1 MDQPKSSKEILY
13 RLEYHEV
20 LGDVVATLL
29 MSQIHY
35 WYSPAKNGAS
45 KLRVYREGKWWIAKA
60 VSDWGRECGLSDMQ
74 VRRGLKLLQQ
84 VGLVEIDT
92 FMLGRNPVT
101 HLRFLAIQ
109 GRGPINDVPDLSLIL
124 VKSGGPFVTGNTPLV
139 TDNNPL
145 VTCNTYPV
153 TGNESI
159 TVDYTETTQKLLQGV
174 SDATEVQSLTYEPG
188 EVMAVPLST
197 KGKAHDSSKTILAN
211 LKGVTKVADDYQVSP
226 AGLYLLWVN
235 TVPEFHENVGCQKK
249 WTLKQSA
256 NMKRL
261 IELWGPDVTREIL
274 AYVVEKWIAYTKYCE
289 TNAGAFKTP
298 LQPTV
303 EFLFRYGAE
312 AKNFWVARP
321 QSKEVHI
328 ADTPPKKLVMFKAK
342 QAVQVT
348 APSVP
353 DPVPEEDK
361 EMTMEELLA
370 WKAEQSGL

>member
-261 IELWGPDVTREIL
+261 IELWDRTLPGRFSPMLWRSGSL
-274 AYVVEKWIAYTKYCE
+274 
-289 TNAGAFKTP
+289 TP
-298 LQPTV
+298 STARQTPGHSKHPCNLQWS
-303 EFLFRYGAE
+303 FCFGMAQ
-312 AKNFWVARP
+312 RP
-321 QSKEVHI
+321 RI
-328 ADTPPKKLVMFKAK
+328 
-342 QAVQVT
+342 
-348 APSVP
+348 
-353 DPVPEEDK
+353 
-361 EMTMEELLA
+361 
-370 WKAEQSGL
+370 SGLLDPRAKRCISPTRLPRSW